1 MYFKLTYRQSSD
13 KRQVDDFFLCGA
25 QKLDIGQT
33 KCCELRLPESSEFEP
48 VVFATILCK
57 QDGKGYSIIK
67 RTDFQELQINGKRLN
82 ICQSLK
88 DGDLISFVID
98 GQTISLLFSMYNDGE
113 YSASMGVVYKKNKS
127 NRKIQYGIATIA
139 FLALLIS
146 ALSMYFRRDYH
157 ILRHENLDVYDAS
170 IYHIHVDSVYLV
182 HDSII
187 NGKLEEQVLEAV
199 ALDRQVAGT
208 CFLTCD
214 SLFVT
219 ARHCVEP
226 WINDEDW
233 NGISYD
239 DKMSP
244 AVRLATMAETR
255 NMLSGE
261 ERYRVKAHCMISKGL
276 EQYEYYSTDFHFN
289 KSRDQVV
296 CLGTDQHPIYWR
308 TIMPLAS
315 RRDLEL
321 GDFAYVESKGL
332 KGNLQLADMKDMKA
346 FRRQPDKDI
355 VAIGFPLND
364 NQEENICS
372 KVFGNSQNVEF
383 TKDNSEIVGC
393 IQMSAPINPGNS
405 GGPVL
410 AKIKDRIFVIGIV
423 SKADGQATQGTF
435 WVVPSTEIVSLKQR
449 GGKIIDTLIFRR

>member
-13 KRQVDDFFLCGA
+13 KRQIGDFFLCGA

-67 RTDFQELQINGKRLN
+67 RTDFQKLQINGKRLN
-82 ICQSLK
+82 ICQSQK

-127 NRKIQYGIATIA
+127 NRKIQYGIAAIA

-170 IYHIHVDSVYLV
+170 IYHIYVDSVYLV
-182 HDSII
+182 QDSII

-315 RRDLEL
+315 RRDMEL

-364 NQEENICS
+364 NQDESICV

-383 TKDNSEIVGC
+383 TKDDSEIIGC

-410 AKIKDRIFVIGIV
+410 AKIKDRILVVGIV

-435 WVVPSTEIVSLKQR
+435 WVVPSTEILSLKHR
-449 GGKIIDTLIFRR
+449 GGNMMDTLIFRR

>member
-13 KRQVDDFFLCGA
+13 KRQVGDFFLCGA

-435 WVVPSTEIVSLKQR
+435 RVVPSTEIVSLKQR

>member
-13 KRQVDDFFLCGA
+13 KRQIGDFFLCGA

-48 VVFATILCK
+48 VVFAIILCK

-113 YSASMGVVYKKNKS
+113 YSASMGVVKKNKS
-127 NRKIQYGIATIA
+127 NREIQYGIAAIA

-170 IYHIHVDSVYLV
+170 IYHIYVDSVYLV
-182 HDSII
+182 QDSII

-315 RRDLEL
+315 RRDMEL

-364 NQEENICS
+364 NQDESICV

-383 TKDNSEIVGC
+383 TKDDSEIIGC

-410 AKIKDRIFVIGIV
+410 AKIKDRILVVGIV

-435 WVVPSTEIVSLKQR
+435 WVVPSTEILSLKHR
-449 GGKIIDTLIFRR
+449 GGNMMDTLIFRR

>member
-13 KRQVDDFFLCGA
+13 KRQIGDFFLCGA

-127 NRKIQYGIATIA
+127 NRKIQYGIAAIA

-170 IYHIHVDSVYLV
+170 IYHIYVDSVYLV
-182 HDSII
+182 QDSII

-315 RRDLEL
+315 RRDMEL

-364 NQEENICS
+364 NQDESICV

-383 TKDNSEIVGC
+383 TKDDSEIIGC

-410 AKIKDRIFVIGIV
+410 AKIKDRILVVGIV
-423 SKADGQATQGTF
+423 SKADDQATQGTF
-435 WVVPSTEIVSLKQR
+435 WVVPSTEILSLKHR
-449 GGKIIDTLIFRR
+449 GGNMMDTLIFRR

>member
-13 KRQVDDFFLCGA
+13 KRQVGDFFLCGA

-98 GQTISLLFSMYNDGE
+98 GQTTSLLFSMYNDGE

-199 ALDRQVAGT
+199 ALDRLVAGT

-315 RRDLEL
+315 RRDMEL

>member
-1 MYFKLTYRQSSD
+1 M
-13 KRQVDDFFLCGA
+13 
-25 QKLDIGQT
+25 
-33 KCCELRLPESSEFEP
+33 
-48 VVFATILCK
+48 
-57 QDGKGYSIIK
+57 
-67 RTDFQELQINGKRLN
+67 QINGKRLN

-98 GQTISLLFSMYNDGE
+98 DQTISLLFSMYNDGE

-127 NRKIQYGIATIA
+127 NRKIQYGIAAIA
-139 FLALLIS
+139 FFALLIS
-146 ALSMYFRRDYH
+146 ALSMYLRRDYH
-157 ILRHENLDVYDAS
+157 ILRHENLDVYDTS

-182 HDSII
+182 QDSII

-261 ERYRVKAHCMISKGL
+261 ERYRVKAH
-276 EQYEYYSTDFHFN
+276 
-289 KSRDQVV
+289 
-296 CLGTDQHPIYWR
+296 WR
-308 TIMPLAS
+308 
-315 RRDLEL
+315 
-321 GDFAYVESKGL
+321 
-332 KGNLQLADMKDMKA
+332 
-346 FRRQPDKDI
+346 
-355 VAIGFPLND
+355 
-364 NQEENICS
+364 CS
-372 KVFGNSQNVEF
+372 
-383 TKDNSEIVGC
+383 I
-393 IQMSAPINPGNS
+393 
-405 GGPVL
+405 
-410 AKIKDRIFVIGIV
+410 
-423 SKADGQATQGTF
+423 
-435 WVVPSTEIVSLKQR
+435 
-449 GGKIIDTLIFRR
+449 

>member
-1 MYFKLTYRQSSD
+1 MYFKLTYHQSSD
-13 KRQVDDFFLCGA
+13 KRQVGDFFLCGA
-25 QKLDIGQT
+25 QKLDMGQT
-33 KCCELRLPESSEFEP
+33 NCCELRLPESSEFEP
-48 VVFATILCK
+48 VVFATILRK
-57 QDGKGYSIIK
+57 QDGKGYSIIR
-67 RTDFQELQINGKRLN
+67 RTDFLETQINGKCLN

-98 GQTISLLFSMYNDGE
+98 GKIISLLFSTFNDGE
-113 YSASMGVVYKKNKS
+113 YSASMGLVYKKYKP
-127 NRKIQYGIATIA
+127 NRKIQYGIAAIA

-146 ALSMYFRRDYH
+146 ALSMYHRRDYH

-182 HDSII
+182 KDSII

-244 AVRLATMAETR
+244 AVRLATMAETC

-261 ERYRVKAHCMISKGL
+261 ERYRGKAHCMISKGL

-315 RRDLEL
+315 RRDMEL

-364 NQEENICS
+364 NQEESICV

-383 TKDNSEIVGC
+383 TKDDSEIVGC

-410 AKIKDRIFVIGIV
+410 ARIKDRILVIGIV

>member
-13 KRQVDDFFLCGA
+13 KRQIGDFFLCGA

-127 NRKIQYGIATIA
+127 NRKIQYGIAAIA

-146 ALSMYFRRDYH
+146 ALSMYLRRDYH
-157 ILRHENLDVYDAS
+157 ILRYENLDVYDAS

-182 HDSII
+182 QDSIV

-239 DKMSP
+239 EKMSP
-244 AVRLATMAETR
+244 TVRLATMAETR

-315 RRDLEL
+315 RRDIEL

-332 KGNLQLADMKDMKA
+332 KGNLQLADMKDMKV

-364 NQEENICS
+364 NQDESICV

-383 TKDNSEIVGC
+383 TKDDSEIAGC

-435 WVVPSTEIVSLKQR
+435 WVIPSTEIVSLKQC
-449 GGKIIDTLIFRR
+449 GGEIIDTLIFRR

>member
-1 MYFKLTYRQSSD
+1 MYFKLTYHHSAD
-13 KRQVDDFFLCGA
+13 KKQVGDFFHCGA

-33 KCCELRLPESSEFEP
+33 NCCELRLPESSDFEP
-48 VVFATILCK
+48 VVFATILYK

-67 RTDFQELQINGKRLN
+67 RTDFHELQINGKRLK

-127 NRKIQYGIATIA
+127 NRKIQYGIAAIA

-146 ALSMYFRRDYH
+146 ALSMYLRRDYY

-170 IYHIHVDSVYLV
+170 IYHIRVDSVYLV
-182 HDSII
+182 QDSII

-276 EQYEYYSTDFHFN
+276 EQYEYYSIDFHFN

-315 RRDLEL
+315 KRDMEL

-332 KGNLQLADMKDMKA
+332 KGNLQLADMKDMKV

-364 NQEENICS
+364 NQDESICV

-383 TKDNSEIVGC
+383 TKDDSEIAGC

-410 AKIKDRIFVIGIV
+410 AKIKDRILVVGIV

-449 GGKIIDTLIFRR
+449 GGKIINTLIFRR

>member
-13 KRQVDDFFLCGA
+13 KRQVGDFFLCGA

-146 ALSMYFRRDYH
+146 ALSMYFRRVYH

>member
-13 KRQVDDFFLCGA
+13 KRQVGDFFLCGA

-82 ICQSLK
+82 IFQSLK

>member
-13 KRQVDDFFLCGA
+13 KRQVGDFFLCGA

-383 TKDNSEIVGC
+383 TKDGSEIVGC

-410 AKIKDRIFVIGIV
+410 AKIKDRILVVGIV

-435 WVVPSTEIVSLKQR
+435 WVVPSTEILSLKHR
-449 GGKIIDTLIFRR
+449 GGNMMDTLIFRR

>member
-13 KRQVDDFFLCGA
+13 KRQVGDFFLCGA

-67 RTDFQELQINGKRLN
+67 RTDFQELQINRKRLN

>member
-13 KRQVDDFFLCGA
+13 KRQVGDFFLCGA

-82 ICQSLK
+82 ICQPLK

-113 YSASMGVVYKKNKS
+113 YSASMGVGYKKNKS

>member
-13 KRQVDDFFLCGA
+13 KRQIGDFFLCGA

-127 NRKIQYGIATIA
+127 NRKIQYGIAAIA
-139 FLALLIS
+139 FFALLIS
-146 ALSMYFRRDYH
+146 ALSMCLRRDYH
-157 ILRHENLDVYDAS
+157 ILRHENLDVYDTS

-182 HDSII
+182 QDSIV
-187 NGKLEEQVLEAV
+187 NGKLEEQVLEVV

-233 NGISYD
+233 TGISYD

-315 RRDLEL
+315 RRDMEL

-364 NQEENICS
+364 NQDESICV

-383 TKDNSEIVGC
+383 TKDDSEIIGC

-410 AKIKDRIFVIGIV
+410 AKIKDRILVVGIV

-435 WVVPSTEIVSLKQR
+435 WVVPSTEILSLKHR
-449 GGKIIDTLIFRR
+449 GGNMMDTLIFRR

>member
-13 KRQVDDFFLCGA
+13 KRQVGDFFLCGA

-435 WVVPSTEIVSLKQR
+435 WVVPSTEIVSLKQC

>member
-13 KRQVDDFFLCGA
+13 KRQIGDFFLCGA

-127 NRKIQYGIATIA
+127 NRKIQYGIAAIA

-170 IYHIHVDSVYLV
+170 IYHIYVDSVYLV
-182 HDSII
+182 QDSII

-226 WINDEDW
+226 WIDDEDW

-315 RRDLEL
+315 RRDMEL

-364 NQEENICS
+364 NQDESICV

-383 TKDNSEIVGC
+383 TKDDSEIIGC

-410 AKIKDRIFVIGIV
+410 AKIKDRILVVGIV

-435 WVVPSTEIVSLKQR
+435 WVVPSTEILSLKHR
-449 GGKIIDTLIFRR
+449 GGNMMDTLIFRR

>member
-1 MYFKLTYRQSSD
+1 MYFKLTYHHSAD
-13 KRQVDDFFLCGA
+13 KKQVGDFFLCGA

-33 KCCELRLPESSEFEP
+33 NCCELRLPESSDFEP

-67 RTDFQELQINGKRLN
+67 RTDFHELQINEKRLK
-82 ICQSLK
+82 ICRSLK

-98 GQTISLLFSMYNDGE
+98 GQIISFLFSMYNDGE
-113 YSASMGVVYKKNKS
+113 YSASMGVVYKKYKPS
-127 NRKIQYGIATIA
+127 RKIQYGIAAIA
-139 FLALLIS
+139 FLALFIS
-146 ALSMYFRRDYH
+146 ALSMYLRRDYH

-182 HDSII
+182 QDSIV
-187 NGKLEEQVLEAV
+187 NGKLEEQVLEAG

-315 RRDLEL
+315 RRDMEL

-332 KGNLQLADMKDMKA
+332 KGNLQLADMKDMKV

-364 NQEENICS
+364 NQDESICV

-383 TKDNSEIVGC
+383 TKDDSEIAGC

-435 WVVPSTEIVSLKQR
+435 WVIPSTEIVSLKQR